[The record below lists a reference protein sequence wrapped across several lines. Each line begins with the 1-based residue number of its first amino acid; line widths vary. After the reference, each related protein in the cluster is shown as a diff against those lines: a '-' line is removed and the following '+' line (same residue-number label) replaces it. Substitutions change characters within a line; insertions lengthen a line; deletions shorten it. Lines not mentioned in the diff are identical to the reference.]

1 MYRILVALVVFLFFL
16 VPGVH
21 ANTATLSG
29 TSYSILLDDTAAN
42 MSGSL
47 VYFFFTTYDG
57 DRYGMPYYYDANSQM
72 IYYSQELKKVGTL
85 YKTDYFSIVDNYID
99 DYGEVSLNL
108 GNIDSDHNGIDDICE
123 KQKAINLSVSGN
135 WYSQDDTSG
144 SISGSMNRNAG
155 SQLGSYNLSINNTWA
170 GNIPLSGNFYS
181 GILSGSI
188 SYSTGNNTFLATYTS
203 TWAVQSQVKHLDT
216 TYEIL
221 DENRIRMNAKDF
233 FPATIFNRSGN
244 TYSAVVVLTDG
255 EPSTF
260 WAEYQKWFIV
270 ITDNNDFD
278 GDGIPDLSDTTDNSK
293 KPYLP
298 FLPLLL
304 E

>member
-1 MYRILVALVVFLFFL
+1 MYCILVALMVFLFF

-29 TSYSILLDDTAAN
+29 TSYSIMLDDTSAN
-42 MSGSL
+42 LDGHV

-57 DRYGMPYYYDANSQM
+57 DRYGMPYYYDADAQM
-72 IYYSQELKKVGTL
+72 LYRSQELKKVGAL
-85 YKTDYFSIVDNYID
+85 YKADYFSIINNFID

-108 GNIDSDHNGIDDICE
+108 GDIGSDHNGIDDICE
-123 KQKAINLSVSGN
+123 KQKSVNLTVSGA
-135 WYSQDDTSG
+135 WYSQDGDSG
-144 SISGSMNRNAG
+144 SISGSMNRNTG
-155 SQLGSYNLSINNTWA
+155 SQIGSYNLSINNTWA

-181 GILSGSI
+181 GILSGSV
-188 SYSTGNNTFLATYTS
+188 SYSSGNNTISATYTS
-203 TWAVQSQVKHLDT
+203 TWDVQSEAQLLDT
-216 TYEIL
+216 TYDIL
-221 DENRIRMNAKDF
+221 DKNRIRMNAKDF
-233 FPATIFNRSGN
+233 FPTTIFNRSGN

-255 EPSTF
+255 ESSTF
-260 WAEYQKWFIV
+260 WADYQKWFIV
-270 ITDNNDFD
+270 ITDNNDSD

-293 KPYLP
+293 KTYLP